1 MNIEQNQVSPDIE
14 RLKEIPKWTRKYAQ
28 NRTLTNL
35 VHMGISLFI
44 FVAIGGLSLLAGI
57 AARTGHLILFW
68 VCTVV
73 LFAVLI
79 CLMII
84 AVPKFGGIKIW
95 RWIDRRI
102 YGREGIAS
110 IPESESMK
118 KNQWIGYVVAI
129 VFGTCVMG
137 SVFLGERG
145 YFSIEYM
152 QPISA
157 LYLVPFLVFL
167 YLWQRPKVGAIS
179 LLWPILYAVHAI
191 LIVAGVPILFK
202 GEIGVPLNMLLPVF
216 GYGVLTFTIGHI
228 YSRYALKKLKGL
240 AHTEGDAADGN

>member
-1 MNIEQNQVSPDIE
+1 MNTEQKVPQDIE

-35 VHMGISLFI
+35 ANMGIFMLFFMGI
-44 FVAIGGLSLLAGI
+44 AGSSLLAGI

-73 LFAVLI
+73 LFAVSILLFYVSI
-79 CLMII
+79 
-84 AVPKFGGIKIW
+84 PKLGGIKIW
-95 RWIDRRI
+95 RWIDQRI

-110 IPESESMK
+110 IPQPESMK
-118 KNQWIGYVVAI
+118 KNEWMGYAAAI

-137 SVFLGERG
+137 TVFLGGRG
-145 YFSIEYM
+145 YFTMEYM

-167 YLWQRPKVGAIS
+167 YLWQRPRVGAIS

-216 GYGVLTFTIGHI
+216 GYGLLTFIIGHI
-228 YSRYALKKLKGL
+228 YSRYALKKLKDT
-240 AHTEGDAADGN
+240 AHLEGDAADGN